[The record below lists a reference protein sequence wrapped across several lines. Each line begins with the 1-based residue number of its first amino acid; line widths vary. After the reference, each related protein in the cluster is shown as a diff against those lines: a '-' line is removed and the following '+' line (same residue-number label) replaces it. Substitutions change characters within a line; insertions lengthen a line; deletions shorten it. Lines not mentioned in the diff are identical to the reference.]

1 MRRTIKYVIKKLA
14 LCKY

>member
-1 MRRTIKYVIKKLA
+1 MRRTIKYVTKKLA